1 MIGDE
6 VEVTILS
13 VTQDQVR
20 VGIKAPREIPIHRQ
34 EVYQAIVRQNQRAS
48 YSTPPSPDLLDRLK
62 LADLTRKQK

>member
-13 VTQDQVR
+13 VTHDQVR

-48 YSTPPSPDLLDRLK
+48 HSTPPSADLLDRLK
-62 LADLTRKQK
+62 RAGRTQK